1 MLVESG
7 TGRRRL
13 YRVGDSYHPQRE
25 RAQRPSRTGK
35 NFRSIWR
42 VAGMVRR
49 VEQELSGRSPQDR
62 PWLALYGS
70 GQSFGQTSLPTN
82 TFDVCV
88 RDGNELYLLGYE
100 PVRVLARGAQP
111 VLAAY
116 PTIAS
121 QDAGKTRPTV
131 YFGADN
137 GRTAVK
143 PMERG
148 DSAHC
153 KVYETAIIQSASI
166 LPFDPGAAWQYSV
179 IRSTDRFVRPPDA
192 IQLACA
198 ATAGVDLFV
207 TNDHR
212 LQGKQVTGIQF
223 IVPLEN
229 VPI

>member
-1 MLVESG
+1 M
-7 TGRRRL
+7 
-13 YRVGDSYHPQRE
+13 
-25 RAQRPSRTGK
+25 SRI
-35 NFRSIWR
+35 FW
-42 VAGMVRR
+42 
-49 VEQELSGRSPQDR
+49 D
-62 PWLALYGS
+62 
-70 GQSFGQTSLPTN
+70 TN
-82 TFDVCV
+82 LFV
-88 RDGNELYLLGYE
+88 YLLEGHSQFS
-100 PVRVLARGAQP
+100 PLTRQLRRKMLARRDQLFTSALTMGE
-111 VLAAY
+111 LL
-116 PTIAS
+116 
-121 QDAGKTRPTV
+121 
-131 YFGADN
+131 
-137 GRTAVK
+137 VK

-148 DSAHC
+148 DSALC
-153 KVYETAIIQSASI
+153 KVYETAIMQSASI